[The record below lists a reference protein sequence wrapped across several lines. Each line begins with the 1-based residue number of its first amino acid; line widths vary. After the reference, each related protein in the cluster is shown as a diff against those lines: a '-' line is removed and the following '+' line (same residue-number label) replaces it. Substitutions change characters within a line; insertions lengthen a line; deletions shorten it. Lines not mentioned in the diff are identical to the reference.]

1 MTMADETETNSQ
13 RLIRQ
18 HREERL
24 MTCRKIAAYMEYGVI
39 TAEIDKAISELAS
52 LCGEVEDDILLD
64 EGRAPGEP
72 LPGEPG
78 D

>member
-1 MTMADETETNSQ
+1 MPDETPDQ
-13 RLIRQ
+13 RRARDY
-18 HREERL
+18 RENCL
-24 MTCRKIAAYMEYGVI
+24 WQARKIAAYLEYGII
-39 TAEIDKAISELAS
+39 TAEIDKAISALAS

-64 EGRAPGEP
+64 EGRAPGEL